1 MGNKTYPIRFIKEF
15 DKKKIGDIVEC
26 SKKDCE
32 RLIQNGYAEYVE
44 QPKKLSKKTTT
55 KLIAKE
61 AAEFR
66 DKNPEVKKAIKKIRE
81 NKKMDVEPKKLEV
94 KEIGECIKKWASIGM
109 TLGVI
114 AAIKTTSKNS
124 DFTVQ
129 ELKELVK
136 KEISETE
143 KPVEEEQVRSLSIRE
158 QYLEYI
164 RDKKWG
170 AASEILV
177 EYVLKHN
184 HIYTTKDDNK
194 SEIWVYEDGIYTSH
208 GKSQIK
214 KILRILLG
222 SCYSVFVFNNVIA
235 KIEPDTFINSQD
247 FFSVNYKD
255 EVPVQNGILNIFT
268 REVKPFTPTKIF
280 FNKLPIKYDA
290 EAKCEKINEFLE
302 TTLSNK
308 EDKQVFY
315 EMGGFTLLKEYTFEK
330 AFMFVGNG
338 RNGKGKSLE
347 LLKRMIGA
355 ENCYSLPLS
364 ALDSQNADVHQLFG
378 KMINMAGDIGSK
390 DLKDT
395 SMFKGLTGRD
405 LITTKRKFL
414 NALTFENYAK
424 FVFACNDLPMVY
436 DTSKG
441 FWDRWVLLEF
451 PYYFADKEEFEKATE
466 EQLKYWKLRDE
477 DIINKII
484 SPVEL
489 SGLLNRCL
497 DGLDRLLKNRKFS
510 STKGSE
516 EVKNTWIRKSNSFMA
531 FCIDLLEEDYDAVLT
546 KKDLRKKYMS
556 YCKNHKVSG
565 KSDFVIKRVLQEMF
579 GAIDDRQQIF
589 ENYEYV
595 WKGVKF
601 KDVKTSTLL

>member
-1 MGNKTYPIRFIKEF
+1 MIKI
-15 DKKKIGDIVEC
+15 KIIKDTEKCKRGEIVQA
-26 SKKDCE
+26 SKKNAE
-32 RLIQNGYAEYVE
+32 SYVKNGYAEYINK
-44 QPKKLSKKTTT
+44 PKVLSKKTIK

-61 AAEFR
+61 AKKFR
-66 DKNPEVKKAIKKIRE
+66 DKNPKVKKAIKKVRKQ
-81 NKKMDVEPKKLEV
+81 KKMDEKPKKLDTET
-94 KEIGECIKKWASIGM
+94 IGEYIKSWASMGM
-109 TLGVI
+109 TLEVI
-114 AAIKTTSKNS
+114 ASIKKASKNS
-124 DFTVQ
+124 DFTIQ

-136 KEISETE
+136 KEISEIE
-143 KPVEEEQVRSLSIRE
+143 KPVEEEQIRSLSVRE

-170 AASEILV
+170 EASEILV
-177 EYVLKHN
+177 DYVLKHN

-194 SEIWVYEDGIYTSH
+194 SEIWVYEDGIYTDH

-214 KILRILLG
+214 KILRNLLG
-222 SCYSVFVFNNVIA
+222 TWYSVFVFNNVIA

-255 EVPVQNGILNIFT
+255 EVPIQNGILNIFT
-268 REVKPFTPTKIF
+268 REISPFTPTKIF
-280 FNKLPIKYDA
+280 FNKLPVKYNP

-302 TTLSNK
+302 TILSNK
-308 EDKQVFY
+308 EDKDVFY
-315 EMGGFTLLKEYTFEK
+315 EIGGFTLLKEYTFEK

-484 SPVEL
+484 SPEEL
-489 SGLLNRCL
+489 SGLLNKCL

-531 FCIDLLEEDYDAVLT
+531 FCIDLLEEDYDTIIT

-556 YCKNHKVSG
+556 YCKEHKVSG

-601 KDVKTSTLL
+601 KC